1 MGDRGNPYGVL
12 CWMWNRSNVW
22 LPILRDAVCC
32 VRNDLVHFLTDAGKP
47 LSCRTSTAHS
57 GLRLSK
63 KLDMLNIRRAE
74 MCPACLVA
82 WMRCMRVAAAL
93 QVLCCG
99 QDPNWDINMS
109 WWFSMSHW
117 KHLAIMFSRSL

>member
-1 MGDRGNPYGVL
+1 MALFVAVVVAELAYIAPSSTYRLRSWWTHLSVISRRSVVYKAERMGGRGNPYGVL

-47 LSCRTSTAHS
+47 LSHRTSTARS

-63 KLDMLNIRRAE
+63 KPDMSNIRRAE
-74 MCPACLVA
+74 M
-82 WMRCMRVAAAL
+82 
-93 QVLCCG
+93 
-99 QDPNWDINMS
+99 
-109 WWFSMSHW
+109 
-117 KHLAIMFSRSL
+117 